1 MRPILEDCQ
10 ESCALR
16 RDVAARSQQPCSRPH
31 RTDTVTAAPNAP
43 PTITPPH
50 VTARSGSGTRIVAPL
65 EGAPAAVPPDPNGLT
80 GPSLD
85 AAEGE
90 NQSDAARVLAR
101 VRRLMLISSA
111 LTLAAILVVLGL
123 VGYRLSRSS
132 EYHGTDLALTL
143 PKGAKILQT
152 AVAEDRI
159 VVTLDTGGAIEI
171 RTYDLHSLKPMGRL
185 SFGFAP

>member
-1 MRPILEDCQ
+1 
-10 ESCALR
+10 
-16 RDVAARSQQPCSRPH
+16 
-31 RTDTVTAAPNAP
+31 VTQRNAP
-43 PTITPPH
+43 PTLAPPQP
-50 VTARSGSGTRIVAPL
+50 TARTGSGTRIVAPL
-65 EGAPAAVPPDPNGLT
+65 EAAPAPETPDPNGSAA
-80 GPSLD
+80 PSPD
-85 AAEGE
+85 TAEAA

-132 EYHGTDLALTL
+132 EYHGTDMALTL
-143 PKGAKILQT
+143 PKGAKVLQT

-159 VVTLDTGGAIEI
+159 VVTLDTGGAIEV

-185 SFGFAP
+185 SFGFAQ

>member
-1 MRPILEDCQ
+1 
-10 ESCALR
+10 
-16 RDVAARSQQPCSRPH
+16 
-31 RTDTVTAAPNAP
+31 
-43 PTITPPH
+43 
-50 VTARSGSGTRIVAPL
+50 
-65 EGAPAAVPPDPNGLT
+65 
-80 GPSLD
+80 
-85 AAEGE
+85 
-90 NQSDAARVLAR
+90 
-101 VRRLMLISSA
+101 MLISSA

-123 VGYRLSRSS
+123 VGYRLFRSS
-132 EYHGTDLALTL
+132 DYHGTDLALTL